1 MKFKYQ
7 ASLKR
12 HDKKG
17 RCRIGKNG
25 CPKEIGNDFL
35 TKYEGNK
42 SHSPPLF
49 CDVFLGGFET
59 IDHHNNNT
67 NAFINYFY
75 PSSIVESQF
84 SF

>member
-17 RCRIGKNG
+17 RCRIGKSG

-35 TKYEGNK
+35 TKYEENT

-49 CDVFLGGFET
+49 CDVFLGNRH
-59 IDHHNNNT
+59 DNNT
-67 NAFINYFY
+67 NAFINYSY
-75 PSSIVESQF
+75 PSSIVEPLF
-84 SF
+84 

>member
-25 CPKEIGNDFL
+25 CPKEIGNDFF
-35 TKYEGNK
+35 TKYEENK

-67 NAFINYFY
+67 NAFINYSY
-75 PSSIVESQF
+75 PSSIVEPQF

>member
-17 RCRIGKNG
+17 RCRIGKHG

-35 TKYEGNK
+35 TKYEENTA
-42 SHSPPLF
+42 HSPPLF
-49 CDVFLGGFET
+49 CDVF
-59 IDHHNNNT
+59 
-67 NAFINYFY
+67 
-75 PSSIVESQF
+75 
-84 SF
+84 